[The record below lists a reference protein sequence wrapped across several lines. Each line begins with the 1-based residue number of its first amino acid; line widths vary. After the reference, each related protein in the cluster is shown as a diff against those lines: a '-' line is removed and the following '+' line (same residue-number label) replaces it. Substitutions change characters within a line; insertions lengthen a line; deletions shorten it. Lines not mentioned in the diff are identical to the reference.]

1 MSATPGTPAVVAEGL
16 GKTYRVYARP
26 WDRLR
31 EALGGGPRHH
41 AYVALDEV
49 SFALPRGEALGLIG
63 ENGAGK
69 STLLRLLAGISAP
82 SRGRLHVQGTLASIL
97 ELGAAF
103 HPELS
108 GRQNIALNAAMLGLG
123 PEELRARTPAIIEFA
138 ELGRFIDEPVKC
150 YSTGMAMRLGFA
162 IAVQVEPDVLLVDE
176 ALAVGDGRF
185 QRKCLER
192 LQAFMASGRTL
203 ILCSHAL
210 YYVSAF
216 CTRALW
222 LRAGRVAGLG
232 RADDVVREYE
242 RFLLAQDAPSQPS
255 VGAQVEAAGGSPDSE
270 RPSPAR
276 LTALRLGPGDGPEGT
291 LRPGQAW
298 ALDVEWEQSEMGRG
312 CHVAVGLDRIDG
324 VQVFACDTRVQ
335 PDFPRVGRGR
345 HAARLELPALP
356 LLKGDFTL
364 YVFLLDEAALHVYDR
379 RVLPAALRVAAAG
392 YRIGLVDVAH
402 TWRAL

>member
-1 MSATPGTPAVVAEGL
+1 MSTHPSPSAVAAHAL

-31 EALGGGPRHH
+31 EALTGRARHH
-41 AYVALDEV
+41 AFEALDDV
-49 SFALPRGEALGLIG
+49 SFELPRGEALGLIG

-97 ELGAAF
+97 ELGSAF

-123 PEELRARTPAIIEFA
+123 PEELRARSPDIVAFA
-138 ELGRFIDEPVKC
+138 ELGHFIDEPVKC

-232 RADDVVREYE
+232 AADDVVREYE
-242 RFLLAQDAPSQPS
+242 RFLLTKDAQAAPATEPSAWGPAQD
-255 VGAQVEAAGGSPDSE
+255 GE
-270 RPSPAR
+270 RLGPAR
-276 LTALRLGPGDGPEGT
+276 LTAIRLGRGEGSAGA

-298 ALDVEWEQSEMGRG
+298 TLDVEWQQSEAGRG
-312 CHVAVGLDRIDG
+312 CHVAVGLDRVDG
-324 VQVFACDTRVQ
+324 VQVFACDTRAQ
-335 PDFPRVGRGR
+335 PGFPLMGSGR
-345 HAARLELPALP
+345 HAARLVLPAQP
-356 LLKGDFTL
+356 LLKGDFSL

-379 RVLPAALRVAAAG
+379 RVLPGALHVAGSG
-392 YRIGLVDVAH
+392 YRIGLLDVAH
-402 TWRAL
+402 TWQAL

>member
-1 MSATPGTPAVVAEGL
+1 VNASASSAVVAQGL

-31 EALGGGPRHH
+31 EALTGRPRHH

-49 SFALPRGEALGLIG
+49 SFELSRGEALGLIG

-97 ELGAAF
+97 ELGSAF

-108 GRQNIALNAAMLGLG
+108 GRQNIALNAAMLGLDAD
-123 PEELRARTPAIIEFA
+123 ELRARTPAIIDFA

-162 IAVQVEPDVLLVDE
+162 IAVQVEPEVLLVDE

-232 RADDVVREYE
+232 RADDVVRDYE
-242 RFLLAQDAPSQPS
+242 RFLLAKDAQTSATHAAGDTWTPAHDGERPGPACITAVR
-255 VGAQVEAAGGSPDSE
+255 VGAGLGEAGA
-270 RPSPAR
+270 
-276 LTALRLGPGDGPEGT
+276 T
-291 LRPGQAW
+291 RPGQPW
-298 ALDVEWEQSEMGRG
+298 TLEIEWQHAESGRG
-312 CHVAVGLDRIDG
+312 CHLAVGIDRVDG
-324 VQVFACDTRVQ
+324 VQVFACDTRATSG
-335 PDFPRVGRGR
+335 FPLVGSGR
-345 HAARLELPALP
+345 QAARLRLPNLP
-356 LLKGDFTL
+356 LLKGDFTV
-364 YVFLLDEAALHVYDR
+364 YVFLLDEQALHVYDR
-379 RVLPAALRVAAAG
+379 RVLPAALRVDGVG

-402 TWRAL
+402 AWEAL